1 MSYDIAQ
8 EVNIQWK
15 KLYLPIVAGSVAVLA
30 LIGLSIICTM
40 KKKQKNSNPDR
51 DEPAKLDSCGM

>member
-30 LIGLSIICTM
+30 LIGLSIIFTM
-40 KKKQKNSNPDR
+40 KKKKKNSNPDI
-51 DEPAKLDSCGM
+51 EELAKLDSCGM